1 MVVLHWFIYGL
12 SIKDM
17 SRASLGFAG
26 FGSWTKQASN
36 FLLLIGHLWMPE
48 ESVDLG
54 YSCEWLAESAL
65 QIMMVLQETDLPP
78 PALLGLQLSHY
89 MDWFSSGH
97 RRVLMHE
104 NYVQT
109 NHAKD
114 KTQSYVFF
122 VRHHDLLKQRA
133 ILGFETTNQETGLK
147 VPIFCLSPCAGTHP
161 RIWLIQTS
169 RLFSNFLLYVMLAV
183 DMWFLRS
190 IDICIFQCCLYC
202 ALLIDI
208 QTTQT
213 QKQKATKKN
222 KKKKKTY
229 WARVSVCDCCFCLFG
244 FGFVL
249 FIVYLSIYIYICIY
263 IYIDTI
269 I

>member
-1 MVVLHWFIYGL
+1 MVVLHWFIYRL

-17 SRASLGFAG
+17 SRASLGFVG
-26 FGSWTKQASN
+26 FGSWTEQASN

-89 MDWFSSGH
+89 MDWFSSG
-97 RRVLMHE
+97 
-104 NYVQT
+104 
-109 NHAKD
+109 
-114 KTQSYVFF
+114 
-122 VRHHDLLKQRA
+122 
-133 ILGFETTNQETGLK
+133 
-147 VPIFCLSPCAGTHP
+147 
-161 RIWLIQTS
+161 
-169 RLFSNFLLYVMLAV
+169 LYVMLEV

-249 FIVYLSIYIYICIY
+249 FIVYLSIYIHIY
-263 IYIDTI
+263 IYVYIYRYN
-269 I
+269 